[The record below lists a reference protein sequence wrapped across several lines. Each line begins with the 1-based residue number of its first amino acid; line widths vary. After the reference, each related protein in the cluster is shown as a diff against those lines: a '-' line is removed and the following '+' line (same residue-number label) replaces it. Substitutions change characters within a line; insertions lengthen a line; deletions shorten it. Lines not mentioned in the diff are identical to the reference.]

1 MVKFY
6 WIIRLLSDVVALGWT
21 NRSPAVSLG
30 LIGFLLLGALFTA
43 AQASAP
49 FIYTLF

>member
-1 MVKFY
+1 MLRLY
-6 WIIRLLSDVVALGWT
+6 WVLRSLQDIIVLGWV
-21 NRSPAVSLG
+21 NRSPAVSLS
-30 LIGFLLLGALFTA
+30 LIAFLALGALFTA